1 MRCTQVNYSFMR
13 HVSIAFRMSIILLLA
28 SCAYFDS
35 NDVKRGDQ
43 HLAAGKWEEATMAY
57 RQALKDAPFDQSL
70 QEKYNLARER
80 AATQYQERGRA
91 FLKEH
96 QIDLALEQFKR
107 ALAIEPSNPEHQ
119 AGLAEA
125 MRLKEAREH
134 YREADRLAQLGR
146 TDEAMEGFSKSA
158 ELDPTFT
165 EALEGI
171 SKLTEDQQARD
182 REDQRKQPITLRF
195 RNAGLKEVLEGIGK
209 AGGVNLIFDRDV
221 RNDPVTIAIEDTPFD
236 DALNLILN
244 SNNLFSRVVS
254 PGVMIVSPN
263 TKQKQEQYQDLMI
276 RTFYLSNAKA
286 KDMLT
291 LLKGMLDSKRMH
303 ANEQMNTIVIRD
315 VPEKL
320 EMAEKIIMANDRQ
333 DSEVLFDVE
342 VLEVDRTVDQTYGLT
357 YPKQIAAAMVPPGF
371 AGTIAG
377 DVAQQFTLQQ
387 LESLGK
393 GNYLFKLPTNVQLD
407 FFKQITDAK
416 TLAAPKVRVVNNKK
430 AEINIGDK
438 QPILLSTTN
447 VLPGQAATG
456 AVPTTSTV
464 TSIEFRDTGVK
475 LTVEPAIHLGNELS
489 LKMKIEVIRLGEP
502 VVLQANPPITQFKF
516 GNRSA
521 ETMLN
526 VRDGETIVLGGLL
539 QEEDRRTRV
548 TIPWIGDL
556 PFIGNLISSFKT
568 QRVTTEVILTL
579 TPHIVQSMTPPSPTR
594 QAFWSGTDSVYS
606 NTTMFTTQSVNHKT
620 AAATKLKDSAALAQ
634 TSMALKGKIVAA
646 APAGSLKKMLTVG
659 SAASVKPSE
668 SIVAV
673 GKEFKL
679 AIQDER
685 LKPDRDGI
693 FHLQYDPNVLDLKA
707 LVDAELIQ
715 LDQAEIPP
723 SSDVAET
730 VVAFRVG
737 PSAPR
742 AANGGRTVTARF
754 MAKAPGVS
762 PIRVA
767 LMDGNGEG
775 HAGAPSDGK
784 GIVRVR

>member
-1 MRCTQVNYSFMR
+1 
-13 HVSIAFRMSIILLLA
+13 
-28 SCAYFDS
+28 
-35 NDVKRGDQ
+35 
-43 HLAAGKWEEATMAY
+43 
-57 RQALKDAPFDQSL
+57 
-70 QEKYNLARER
+70 
-80 AATQYQERGRA
+80 
-91 FLKEH
+91 
-96 QIDLALEQFKR
+96 
-107 ALAIEPSNPEHQ
+107 
-119 AGLAEA
+119 
-125 MRLKEAREH
+125 
-134 YREADRLAQLGR
+134 
-146 TDEAMEGFSKSA
+146 
-158 ELDPTFT
+158 
-165 EALEGI
+165 
-171 SKLTEDQQARD
+171 
-182 REDQRKQPITLRF
+182 
-195 RNAGLKEVLEGIGK
+195 
-209 AGGVNLIFDRDV
+209 
-221 RNDPVTIAIEDTPFD
+221 
-236 DALNLILN
+236 
-244 SNNLFSRVVS
+244 
-254 PGVMIVSPN
+254 MIVSPN

-303 ANEQMNTIVIRD
+303 ANEQLNTIVIRD

-320 EMAEKIIMANDRQ
+320 DMAEKIIIANDRQ

-606 NTTMFTTQSVNHKT
+606 NTTMFTTQNVSHKT

-634 TSMALKGKIVAA
+634 TSMALKGKIAAA
-646 APAGSLKKMLTVG
+646 APAASLKKMLTVG

-668 SIVAV
+668 SIVPV

-679 AIQDER
+679 SIQDER
-685 LKPDRDGI
+685 LKPDKSGI

-723 SSDVAET
+723 SDVAEA

-742 AANGGRTVTARF
+742 ATTGGRTVTARF

-767 LMDGNGEG
+767 LMNGNGESQE
-775 HAGAPSDGK
+775 GAPSDGK